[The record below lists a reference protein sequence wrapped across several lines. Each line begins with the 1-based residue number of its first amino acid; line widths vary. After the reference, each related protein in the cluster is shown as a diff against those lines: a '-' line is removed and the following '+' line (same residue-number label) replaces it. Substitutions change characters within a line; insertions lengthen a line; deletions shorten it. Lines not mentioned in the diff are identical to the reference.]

1 MSSERIPAVVRFGPH
16 AYGWL
21 LFLYP
26 SALRARLR
34 DELTHVFE
42 QQLHFAWQ
50 ARGYCGV
57 LRSWWTAIAELLRI
71 ALRARLE
78 PLTIPAISLLL
89 SFLFMANALAAI
101 APSCPPK

>member
-57 LRSWWTAIAELLRI
+57 LRSLWLRHARRNSFRSRQHACRKI
-71 ALRARLE
+71 RQHPANRGIRCLGLRHFVDRLDRR
-78 PLTIPAISLLL
+78 A
-89 SFLFMANALAAI
+89 
-101 APSCPPK
+101 